1 MTLKADSWE
10 EDLKI
15 QQLITDLEKMYAV
28 CATIAFIVGIL
39 VGLFLSFV
47 LGIPTLAEI
56 LSMYEISIVYL
67 GD

>member
-10 EDLKI
+10 EELEI
-15 QQLITDLEKMYAV
+15 QVADLEKIYAV

-39 VGLFLSFV
+39 VGLVLSSV
-47 LGIPTLAEI
+47 LSIPTLAEI
-56 LSMYEISIVYL
+56 LRMYEISVVYL

>member
-15 QQLITDLEKMYAV
+15 QLLINDLEKMYAV
-28 CATIAFIVGIL
+28 CVTIAFIIGTL
-39 VGLFLSFV
+39 FGLFLSFV
-47 LGIPTLAEI
+47 LGIPTLVEM
-56 LSMYEISIVYL
+56 LSMYDISIVYI

>member
-10 EDLKI
+10 EDVKI
-15 QQLITDLEKMYAV
+15 LQLIDDLEKMYAV

-47 LGIPTLAEI
+47 LSIPTLAEI